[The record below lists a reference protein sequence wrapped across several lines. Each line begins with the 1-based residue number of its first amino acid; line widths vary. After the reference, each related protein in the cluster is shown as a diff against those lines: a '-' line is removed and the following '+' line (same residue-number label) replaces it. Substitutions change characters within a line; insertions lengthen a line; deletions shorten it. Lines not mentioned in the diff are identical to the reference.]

1 MVTSRARE
9 GRKGARSRPA
19 RAGAHPLSGPGPG
32 GRRRWSAGAVA
43 AAESLAPG
51 SAPPDGFRG
60 EGGARYTSV
69 SVPRE
74 SRGLVRDTGRFRGRP
89 YDARGDR
96 CLEWSQHS
104 GLGRRNGRG
113 VRGERGDAASC
124 TVARAGHGD
133 VRGCLVLSRRSLVT
147 TALLAVAVTGLTG
160 CAAGAGPT
168 GTAPGAQHTVDDAG
182 TGGATA
188 GVDVAARAL
197 PTGGIPDYQLG
208 GSYTPPAGVTIVE
221 RDSTAKPAAG
231 TYGICYVNGFQTQ
244 PEDRAS
250 WLSEHPGAVLR
261 TAAGKP
267 VIDPGWP
274 DELILDT
281 RTASARA
288 TITSVST
295 RSIARCAD
303 RGFDA
308 VEFDNLDSW
317 TRSGG
322 RLTRSGNLALATSL
336 VRVAHQHGLAAAQ
349 KNTPQLGV
357 SGRERTGFDFAVAE
371 ECVQYDECAAYTDV
385 YGARVI
391 DVEYA
396 DTLQGKWSAVCA
408 MTDRPRMTIL
418 RDRELVAAG
427 EDGYVFRHC

>member
-1 MVTSRARE
+1 M
-9 GRKGARSRPA
+9 
-19 RAGAHPLSGPGPG
+19 
-32 GRRRWSAGAVA
+32 
-43 AAESLAPG
+43 
-51 SAPPDGFRG
+51 
-60 EGGARYTSV
+60 
-69 SVPRE
+69 
-74 SRGLVRDTGRFRGRP
+74 
-89 YDARGDR
+89 
-96 CLEWSQHS
+96 
-104 GLGRRNGRG
+104 
-113 VRGERGDAASC
+113 
-124 TVARAGHGD
+124 
-133 VRGCLVLSRRSLVT
+133 LSRRSLVT

-160 CAAGAGPT
+160 CAAGT
-168 GTAPGAQHTVDDAG
+168 GGADTTPGAHRTVDDAG

-208 GSYTPPAGVTIVE
+208 GSYTPPDGVTIVE
-221 RDSTAKPAAG
+221 RDSTEKPAADV
-231 TYGICYVNGFQTQ
+231 YGICYVNGFQTQ

-281 RTASARA
+281 RTANARA
-288 TITSVST
+288 TITSVLT

-336 VRVAHQHGLAAAQ
+336 VRAAHQHGLAAAQ

-357 SGRERTGFDFAVAE
+357 AGRERTGFDFAVAE

-396 DTLQGKWSAVCA
+396 DTLQGEVVRRLLDDRPPADDDPPRPGTRRCRRGRVRLPPLLSGPGRPPGAPGRPRVERGCGGVRGYAGQASCSAAAVWSA
-408 MTDRPRMTIL
+408 DRPASRAAVT
-418 RDRELVAAG
+418 RAAAACVTESGTAAG
-427 EDGYVFRHC
+427 RTTRVPAPRAVCTSPASSSSW